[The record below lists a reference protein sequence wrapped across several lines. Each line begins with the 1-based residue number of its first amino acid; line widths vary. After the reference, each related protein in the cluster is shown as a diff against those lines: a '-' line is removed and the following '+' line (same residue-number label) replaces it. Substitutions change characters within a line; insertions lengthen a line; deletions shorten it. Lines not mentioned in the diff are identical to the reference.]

1 MITRQKQSLESFV
14 RVEAFVEGHPVAGP
28 LSYDGP
34 RETLADVVRR
44 MREHAGAQL
53 TGRELSQAELRLQ
66 EQLIRRLIDRHMRP
80 IVAIARAQIEA
91 DSDVRMPAALRMPT
105 SGFRATRMLQAADG
119 MIEAA
124 RPFETVLIANGLPA
138 DFLARFTAARNEL
151 EGVLGGRAAHVGAHV
166 AARKAL
172 EVQMR
177 RGRRAVERIDA
188 VVRAS
193 FDGDAVTLAAWRV
206 AKRVH
211 RVSGGGTRGVDAVQ
225 EDEVQA
231 ESEVKTA
238 A

>member
-1 MITRQKQSLESFV
+1 MIARQKQSLEAFV
-14 RVEAFVEGHPVAGP
+14 RVGIFVEAHPVAGP
-28 LSYDGP
+28 LSYAGP
-34 RETLADVVRR
+34 RETLADVVRS

-53 TGRELSQAELRLQ
+53 SGRELSRAELRLQ

-80 IVAIARAQIEA
+80 IVAIARAQIET
-91 DSDVRMPAALRMPT
+91 DSDVRVSVALRMPT

-119 MIEAA
+119 MIEGA
-124 RPFETVLIANGLPA
+124 RPFEAVFIANGMPV

-151 EGVLGGRAAHVGAHV
+151 DGVLGGRAAHVGAHV

-177 RGRRAVERIDA
+177 RGRRAVDRIDA

-193 FDGDAVTLAAWRV
+193 FDGDEVTLGAWRV

-211 RVSGGGTRGVDAVQ
+211 LVSGGGTRGREEGQPETPTEARI
-225 EDEVQA
+225 
-231 ESEVKTA
+231 A